1 MPLFTRNPSASGI
14 NLPQRPDRATTLA
27 RPTGRTRLWLAAAA
41 ALVGALG
48 CVLVQAPARW
58 LADAV
63 TSASGGQLQLVNA
76 RGTVWQGQAQTLF
89 SGGNGSQDR
98 TLLPTP
104 LHWQLAPAWL
114 SPHTPGMPD
123 AANAGSGPAPG
134 NNGQSGAT
142 TEPSTSGP
150 ALSIHLHT
158 DCCTPAGVQLWLQP
172 RWRGVALTLAPHQS
186 QWPAELLSGLGTP
199 WNTLQL
205 QAQLA
210 LNTSA
215 IALQLG
221 PTGLHGQGT
230 ATLDVRDA
238 ASRLS
243 TLRPMGSY
251 RLTWQASA
259 QTAPSLSLSTLQGAL
274 LLQGRGEWIAGR
286 LRFQGDAQASPGRE
300 DALANLLNI
309 LGRRQGARSLITI
322 G

>member
-1 MPLFTRNPSASGI
+1 M
-14 NLPQRPDRATTLA
+14 LA
-27 RPTGRTRLWLAAAA
+27 RPAAQASTSQGSPALAVAA
-41 ALVGALG
+41 ALVGALL

-63 TSASGGQLQLVNA
+63 TSASGGHLQLLNA
-76 RGTVWQGQAQTLF
+76 RGTVWEGQAQALL
-89 SGGNGSQDR
+89 SGGRDSQDR

-104 LHWQLAPAWL
+104 LRWRLTPAWL
-114 SPHTPGMPD
+114 GPDTPGASATGSSTGTGQ
-123 AANAGSGPAPG
+123 AAQADTPRP
-134 NNGQSGAT
+134 T
-142 TEPSTSGP
+142 GP
-150 ALSIHLHT
+150 ALSVGLHT
-158 DCCTPAGVQLWLQP
+158 DCCTPGGLQLWLQP
-172 RWRGVALTLAPHQS
+172 RWQGLALTLAPLQS

-205 QAQLA
+205 QAQLV

-215 IALQLG
+215 IALQFG

-230 ATLDVRDA
+230 ATLDVLNA
-238 ASRLS
+238 ASLLS

-259 QTAPSLSLSTLQGAL
+259 RTAPTLGLQTLQGAL
-274 LLQGRGEWIAGR
+274 LLQGNGEWIAGR
-286 LRFQGDAQASPGRE
+286 LRFKGDAQASPGRE

>member
-1 MPLFTRNPSASGI
+1 MPLFNRASPTRGQVAP
-14 NLPQRPDRATTLA
+14 
-27 RPTGRTRLWLAAAA
+27 LAAPMRVRRAPNPASAAARTGLVVAA

-48 CVLVQAPARW
+48 GVLVQAPARW
-58 LADAV
+58 MADAV
-63 TSASGGQLQLVNA
+63 GSASSGHVQLVNA
-76 RGTVWQGQAQTLF
+76 RGTVWQGQAHVLL
-89 SGGNGSQDR
+89 SGGSGSQDR

-104 LHWQLAPAWL
+104 LRWHLRPAWL
-114 SPHTPGMPD
+114 GQPTPGT
-123 AANAGSGPAPG
+123 ATAPG
-134 NNGQSGAT
+134 DGPGA
-142 TEPSTSGP
+142 PRGP
-150 ALSIHLHT
+150 ALSVGLRT
-158 DCCTPAGVQLWLQP
+158 DCCLPTGLQLWVQP
-172 RWRGVALTLAPHQS
+172 RWRGLALHLEPHQS
-186 QWPAELLSGLGTP
+186 QWPAELLAGLGTP

-210 LNTSA
+210 LSTSA
-215 IALQLG
+215 IGLELG
-221 PTGLHGQGT
+221 PTGLRSQGT

-251 RLTWQASA
+251 RLTWQAA
-259 QTAPSLSLSTLQGAL
+259 PQTAPTLNLSTVQGAL

>member
-1 MPLFTRNPSASGI
+1 MFNRSHRPTSPAASASSRVRHAPG
-14 NLPQRPDRATTLA
+14 QATV
-27 RPTGRTRLWLAAAA
+27 PGRTGLAVAA
-41 ALVGALG
+41 ALVGVLG
-48 CVLVQAPARW
+48 GVLVQAPARW
-58 LADAV
+58 LADV
-63 TSASGGQLQLVNA
+63 VGSASNGQVQLLNA
-76 RGTVWQGQAQTLF
+76 RGTVWQGQAHVLL
-89 SGGNGSQDR
+89 SGGSGSQDR

-104 LHWQLAPAWL
+104 LRWHLRPTWLGQAADTAP
-114 SPHTPGMPD
+114 SNTSTSTSSD
-123 AANAGSGPAPG
+123 AAASGTGPSALRGLALAVGLGTECCLP
-134 NNGQSGAT
+134 NG
-142 TEPSTSGP
+142 
-150 ALSIHLHT
+150 L
-158 DCCTPAGVQLWLQP
+158 QLWVQP
-172 RWRGVALTLAPHQS
+172 NWRGLALHLAPHQS
-186 QWPAELLSGLGTP
+186 QWPAELLAGLGTP

-210 LNTSA
+210 LSTSA
-215 IALQLG
+215 IGLQLG
-221 PTGLHGQGT
+221 PTGLRSQGT

-251 RLTWQASA
+251 RLTWQASH
-259 QTAPSLSLSTLQGAL
+259 QVAPTLNLSTVQGAL

>member
-1 MPLFTRNPSASGI
+1 M
-14 NLPQRPDRATTLA
+14 
-27 RPTGRTRLWLAAAA
+27 
-41 ALVGALG
+41 
-48 CVLVQAPARW
+48 LVQAPARW

-63 TSASGGQLQLVNA
+63 GSASNGQVQLLNA
-76 RGTVWQGQAQTLF
+76 RGTVWQGQAHVLL
-89 SGGNGSQDR
+89 SGGSGSQDR

-104 LHWQLAPAWL
+104 VRWHLRPTWLGQAADTAP
-114 SPHTPGMPD
+114 S
-123 AANAGSGPAPG
+123 S
-134 NNGQSGAT
+134 S
-142 TEPSTSGP
+142 STSSSTSTSSNAADTGAGP
-150 ALSIHLHT
+150 SAPRGLALAVGLDT
-158 DCCTPAGVQLWLQP
+158 DCCLPNGLQLWVQP
-172 RWRGVALTLAPHQS
+172 RWRGLALHMAPHQS
-186 QWPAELLSGLGTP
+186 QWPAELLAGLGTP

-210 LNTSA
+210 LSTSA
-215 IALQLG
+215 IGLQVG
-221 PTGLHGQGT
+221 PTGLRSQGT

-251 RLTWQASA
+251 RLTWQASPQA
-259 QTAPSLSLSTLQGAL
+259 TPTLTLSTVQGAL